1 MGELATTKMLR
12 SFGSHAKSNFD
23 RTLSCGFD
31 MESDPMRTTK
41 KLVCRES
48 CSTNRRAATSRHYS
62 MKRLARACCDRWAC
76 SVTRAAVLHFYH
88 QSAAFTLILLVVFKV
103 RYSFSPAGSAY
114 GVNCGVGFSSAK
126 VSHLL

>member
-41 KLVCRES
+41 KLARQ
-48 CSTNRRAATSRHYS
+48 HQPQ
-62 MKRLARACCDRWAC
+62 RLAE
-76 SVTRAAVLHFYH
+76 
-88 QSAAFTLILLVVFKV
+88 
-103 RYSFSPAGSAY
+103 AG
-114 GVNCGVGFSSAK
+114 V
-126 VSHLL
+126 

>member
-1 MGELATTKMLR
+1 MLLLLQELVFERHAGSVARHSLLSPVMGELATTKMLR

-41 KLVCRES
+41 KLS
-48 CSTNRRAATSRHYS
+48 CQEISSTNRRAASSRS
-62 MKRLARACCDRWAC
+62 SAMKRLDDPR
-76 SVTRAAVLHFYH
+76 SVTSAAVLHFYH

-103 RYSFSPAGSAY
+103 RYSFS
-114 GVNCGVGFSSAK
+114 
-126 VSHLL
+126 L

>member
-1 MGELATTKMLR
+1 MLVLLQELVFERHAGSVARHSLLRPAMGELATTKMLR

-41 KLVCRES
+41 KLS
-48 CSTNRRAATSRHYS
+48 CQEISSTNRRAASSRS
-62 MKRLARACCDRWAC
+62 SAMKRLDDPR
-76 SVTRAAVLHFYH
+76 SVTSAAVLHFYH

-103 RYSFSPAGSAY
+103 RYSFS
-114 GVNCGVGFSSAK
+114 
-126 VSHLL
+126 L